1 MIYNLLFFP
10 DSIKAVMVSSESLEE
25 RPDLTVTPRSRRE
38 QLIEVVDNYKEKLR
52 QIKGQ
57 VSAIFGAINCI
68 KISHIL
74 SGFPHDGRS

>member
-1 MIYNLLFFP
+1 MIFDSGVFS
-10 DSIKAVMVSSESLEE
+10 DSIKAIMASSEGEG
-25 RPDLTVTPRSRRE
+25 PDLTVTPRSRRE

-57 VSAIFGAINCI
+57 VSVSERVKSYYRIGAINCI

-74 SGFPHDGRS
+74 